1 MKYSIE
7 TTEKGCIER
16 LEIAGKKLEL
26 ETIRTDFGS
35 RRLGKCFTDQLEE
48 MGFDDETVEK
58 VDDTFNSFMTL
69 HFIQLQE
76 MFCD

>member
-7 TTEKGCIER
+7 TTETGCIER
-16 LEIAGKKLEL
+16 LEITGKKLEL

-35 RRLGKCFTDQLEE
+35 RGLGKCFADQLEE

-58 VDDTFNSFMTL
+58 VDDTFDSFMAL
-69 HFIQLQE
+69 NFIQLQE
-76 MFCD
+76 MLCN